1 MAKFIMAGPLQA
13 IGFILLF
20 TGLSFVLPLM
30 SLLSGAAIGL
40 VTLRLGWQRG
50 LTIAAASSAVL
61 GALSLLWQD
70 ELLQN
75 FALNVLLWLPLI
87 LAASFLSYS
96 VSWSRTLMAI
106 WAIFSL
112 GLGIFHLSVTDPA
125 AFWQQQAIW
134 NQFVELVKN
143 MQLLPDLLTE
153 AEKQELLST
162 VAQLMTG
169 TLAMTAVLMLILS
182 LLIARLW
189 QSMLYNPGGF
199 QQEWRQLN
207 LGRIPAVVMI
217 AMTVIALL
225 TGQPWSI
232 DIVLVG
238 LAIFLFQGLAM
249 IHGILAAKQWHKRW
263 LIGLYVLLAILPM
276 QIGILIAAFG
286 IIDGLADFRS
296 LSRANHH

>member
-20 TGLSFVLPLM
+20 AGLSLVLPLM

-61 GALSLLWQD
+61 GVISLFWQD
-70 ELLQN
+70 ELLEN
-75 FALNVLLWLPLI
+75 FLLNLLIWLPLVM
-87 LAASFLSYS
+87 AAAYLSYS
-96 VSWSRTLMAI
+96 VSWSRTLIAI
-106 WAIFSL
+106 WALFAVA
-112 GLGIFHLSVTDPA
+112 LGIFHLSVNDTA
-125 AFWQQQAIW
+125 TFWQQKPIW
-134 NQFVELVKN
+134 QQFIELVKT
-143 MQLLPDLLTE
+143 MQLMPDMLTE
-153 AEKQELLST
+153 TEKQQLFAT

-169 TLAMTAVLMLILS
+169 TLAMSAVLMLILS

-199 QQEWRQLN
+199 QQEWQQLN
-207 LGRIPAVVMI
+207 LGRMPSVVMI
-217 AMTVIALL
+217 ALTAIALL
-225 TGQPWSI
+225 TAQAWSV

-238 LAIFLFQGLAM
+238 LAIFLFQGLAL
-249 IHGILAAKQWHKRW
+249 IHGIVALKQWNKRW
-263 LIGLYVLLAILPM
+263 LIGLYVLLAILPVYM
-276 QIGILIAAFG
+276 GILIAAFG

-296 LSRANHH
+296 FSRANNS